1 MPFFKSWRRERS
13 NESSFCK
20 YSKKSSIIV
29 THDGGLNI
37 LPFNSGGIY
46 YYDYQKGLFPINSHN
61 FAFGQIYDL
70 GLLRERIVFNLRGY
84 FSTN

>member
-1 MPFFKSWRRERS
+1 MKGIIKCGFYINHHAAHAFHAA
-13 NESSFCK
+13 K

-61 FAFGQIYDL
+61 FAFGQIYDYVSA
-70 GLLRERIVFNLRGY
+70 VFQHNAR
-84 FSTN
+84 